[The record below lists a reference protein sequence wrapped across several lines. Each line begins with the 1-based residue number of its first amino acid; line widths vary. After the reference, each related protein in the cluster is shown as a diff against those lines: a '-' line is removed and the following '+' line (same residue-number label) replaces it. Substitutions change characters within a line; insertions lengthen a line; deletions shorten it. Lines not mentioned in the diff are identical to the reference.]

1 MSQSWLCSGG
11 VEGVGAGDATGGTGI
26 ITVSITTV
34 MDSIITT
41 VMDSIITTVMD
52 SVIIIV
58 GGTGRPFS
66 STTIGHIAEWHMLL
80 SAGRVAGSDC
90 GPFSS
95 ADTL

>member
-41 VMDSIITTVMD
+41 VMDS
-52 SVIIIV
+52 VIIIIIIIII

-66 STTIGHIAEWHMLL
+66 STTTGHIAEWHMLL
-80 SAGRVAGSDC
+80 SAGRVVGSDC
-90 GPFSS
+90 GPFSF